1 MARLNWHDR
10 ILAYMVEHGYQEIGI
25 RSESK
30 KRRFSLTLPGEK
42 YRQYVLTRGGAV
54 RRELLNEN
62 GSVIHSTSVTELYQ
76 RFVGEWEHKQSQQK
90 DA

>member
-30 KRRFSLTLPGEK
+30 RRFSLTLPGEK

-54 RRELLNEN
+54 RREIVDEK
-62 GSVIHSTSVTELYQ
+62 GSVVHSASVTELYK
-76 RFVGEWEHKQSQQK
+76 RFVGEWEHKQS
-90 DA
+90 AH